1 MCKFIEQI
9 FMKQKGQIPTDTTIV
24 PNIIVETAIAEV
36 GYTEN
41 PPNSNRTK
49 YGEWFGFDGVPGVVC
64 LLAGYMLRQAILWE
78 T

>member
-1 MCKFIEQI
+1 
-9 FMKQKGQIPTDTTIV
+9 MKQKGQIPTDTTIV

-49 YGEWFGFDGVPGVVC
+49 YGEWFGFDGVPWCGMFVSWVYAK
-64 LLAGYMLRQAILWE
+64 AGYPLGNIDF
-78 T
+78 